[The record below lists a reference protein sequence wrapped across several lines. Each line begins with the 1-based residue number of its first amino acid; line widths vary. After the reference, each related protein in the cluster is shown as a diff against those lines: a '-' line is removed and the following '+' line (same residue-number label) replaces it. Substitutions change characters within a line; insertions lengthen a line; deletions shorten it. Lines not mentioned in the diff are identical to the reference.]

1 MSANDYIASVKE
13 RNRKLWAASKI
24 AMMPDSLEWQLRAAF
39 EAGRR
44 SGEKATMA
52 KKSVFEEKFGTP
64 LK

>member
-24 AMMPDSLEWQLRAAF
+24 AMTPDSLERQLRAAF

-44 SGEKATMA
+44 CGGSGKAPTID
-52 KKSVFEEKFGTP
+52 KDGRTT
-64 LK
+64 

>member
-24 AMMPDSLEWQLRAAF
+24 AMTPDSLERQLRAAF

-44 SGEKATMA
+44 SGAAAEAAEK
-52 KKSVFEEKFGTP
+52 SQFEKIFGT
-64 LK
+64 LIK